1 MRKLHL
7 LPILIGLIYSIH
19 SNGEFLVDNVLV
31 QPKENTLSCISYV
44 PHLGKVKKNEDLE
57 INSDKFQIT
66 DDKKLVLYGNVVL
79 DFPEGLLKAQNAE
92 LDRNNGKVKFSNS
105 GEIFLTNLYFKSE
118 DGYLNKDN
126 NSVALN
132 KGIAFSQERNLVFN
146 FNKLDGNLDNTI
158 NLLGASM
165 SSCSNPDKG
174 WLLVAEEITLDSQTN
189 RGLAKNIKI
198 KAAGSTIFAFP
209 YIPFATSDERMSGF
223 LEPSIS
229 YSSDGIDLMI
239 PYYKVISN
247 KSDITFA
254 PRHIS
259 KRGLGLEINYRAV
272 HGQNNNFRNLDV
284 IYFNKDDEFIKET
297 SNSDPSRWMYKFN
310 DVIDLNQST
319 INIDWSKSSDDMVLR
334 DIPGDITSIGYRRI
348 QNLNQNI
355 SIQKRFKN
363 TKLTIE
369 HQAYQSLNPILT
381 NGYKKSPALNLKYK
395 KNINGFIFSENFDIS
410 TFNANTI
417 HGYFGYQTMDNNYLR
432 LIENPDEGQR
442 IFSDLSVS
450 KIFNVNGF
458 NVLSRVGIKSIDYNL
473 THSSKKTQS
482 VNVPNAL
489 IDISSIY
496 VNKYG
501 STINILK
508 PRLIYGYTAY
518 RNQDN
523 NPVFDS
529 NEISPNNEL
538 FINDRFSGMDRI
550 GDQNFYTLSIDYSQ
564 MKMGMKKASLSISKK
579 YYLKDRKVWMNPSM
593 SQMDSMNSINQMSSM
608 SPIMRMNMG
617 EGPAVIT
624 ASWMPSMN
632 TMIMSYG
639 GYLKD
644 QKKMP
649 LGGLTIK
656 HKLKSGNIGYAYRF
670 RRMAG
675 DFNIEMNYSE
685 FFADIDLN
693 PNFKFIAKLKRD
705 NNTSQ
710 NIESLLGIEYEN
722 CCLALRI
729 TGSDRN
735 FSRFLVKEEI
745 LYPTLADAWDNA
757 IDIESKSR
765 INFEFE
771 FKGLNSSFEKMNKLF
786 KNSLF
791 NY

>member
-1 MRKLHL
+1 MKRLHL
-7 LPILIGLIYSIH
+7 LPICIGAICSIH
-19 SNGEFLVDNVLV
+19 SYGEFLVDDVLV
-31 QPKENTLSCISYV
+31 QSKESTLSCISYV
-44 PHLGKVKKNEDLE
+44 ANIGKVKKNEDLE

-66 DDKKLVLYGNVVL
+66 DDKRLVLYGNVSL

-92 LDRNNGKVKFSNS
+92 LDRDNGKVKFSNS
-105 GEIFLTNLYFKSE
+105 GEIFLTNFYFKSE

-126 NSVALN
+126 NSIALM

-146 FNKLDGNLDNTI
+146 FDKLEGNLDDTI
-158 NLLGASM
+158 NLLEASM

-174 WLLVAEEITLDSQTN
+174 WLLEADEIVLDSKTN
-189 RGLAKNIKI
+189 QGLAKNIKI

-209 YIPFATSDERMSGF
+209 FVPFATSDERMSGF

-239 PYYKVISN
+239 PYYKVITS

-254 PRHIS
+254 PRHIA
-259 KRGLGLEINYRAV
+259 KRGSGLEINYRAL
-272 HGQNNNFRNLDV
+272 HGEKNNYRNLDI
-284 IYFNKDDEFIKET
+284 IYFNKDDEFEKET
-297 SNSDPSRWMYKFN
+297 SNYDSSRWIYKFN
-310 DVIDLNQST
+310 DELNLNHST
-319 INIDWSKSSDDMVLR
+319 INIDWSKSSDDLVLR

-355 SIQKRFKN
+355 SFQTRFKN

-369 HQAYQSLNPILT
+369 HQGYQSLNPILT
-381 NGYKKSPALNLKYK
+381 NGYKKSPALNLKYR
-395 KNINGFIFSENFDIS
+395 KNINGFILSEDLDIS
-410 TFNANTI
+410 TFKANTI

-442 IFSDLSVS
+442 IFSDLGIS

-482 VNVPNAL
+482 INVPNAL

-496 VNKYG
+496 VNKNG
-501 STINILK
+501 SRVNILK
-508 PRLIYGYTAY
+508 PRLTYGYTAY

-529 NEISPNNEL
+529 NEISPDNEL

-550 GDQNFYTLSIDYSQ
+550 GDQSFYTLSIDYSQ

-579 YYLKDRKVWMNPSM
+579 YYLKDRKIWMDP
-593 SQMDSMNSINQMSSM
+593 SMNSTNQMGSM
-608 SPIMRMNMG
+608 SSNRSMMNMG
-617 EGPAVIT
+617 MNEGPAVIM
-624 ASWMPSMN
+624 ASWMLSMN
-632 TMIMSYG
+632 TMIMGYG
-639 GYLKD
+639 SYLKD
-644 QKKMP
+644 IKKIP
-649 LGGLTIK
+649 LGGITIK
-656 HKLKSGNIGYAYRF
+656 HKLKSGDIGYAHRY

-675 DFNIEMNYSE
+675 DFNAEMDYSE
-685 FFADIDLN
+685 FFTNINLN
-693 PNFKFIAKLKRD
+693 SNFKFITKLKRD
-705 NNTSQ
+705 NNTGQ
-710 NIESLLGIEYEN
+710 KIESLVGIEYEN
-722 CCLALRI
+722 CCLALRV

-735 FSRFLVKEEI
+735 FSRFLVNEEI
-745 LYPTLADAWDNA
+745 LYPTLADAWDNVIA
-757 IDIESKSR
+757 IESKSR

-771 FKGLNSSFEKMNKLF
+771 LKGLNSSFDKMNKLF
-786 KNSLF
+786 RQSLF

>member
-1 MRKLHL
+1 MKKLHL
-7 LPILIGLIYSIH
+7 LPILLGSFFSIH

-31 QPKENTLSCISYV
+31 QSKENSLSCISYV
-44 PHLGKVKKNEDLE
+44 PNIGKVKKNEDLE

-66 DDKKLVLYGNVVL
+66 DDKRLVLYGNVAL

-92 LDRNNGKVKFSNS
+92 LDRDNGKVKFSNS
-105 GEIFLTNLYFKSE
+105 GEIFLTNFYFKSE
-118 DGYLNKDN
+118 DGYLNKDD
-126 NSVALN
+126 NSIALN

-146 FNKLDGNLDNTI
+146 FDKLEGNLDDTI
-158 NLLGASM
+158 NLLEASM

-174 WLLVAEEITLDSQTN
+174 WLLEADEIVLDSKTN
-189 RGLAKNIKI
+189 QGLAKNIKI

-209 YIPFATSDERMSGF
+209 FVPFATSDERMSGF

-239 PYYKVISN
+239 PYYKVITS

-254 PRHIS
+254 PRHIA
-259 KRGLGLEINYRAV
+259 KRGSGLEINYRAL
-272 HGQNNNFRNLDV
+272 HGEKNNYRNLDI
-284 IYFNKDDEFIKET
+284 IYFNKDDEFEKET
-297 SNSDPSRWMYKFN
+297 SNYDSSRWIYKFN
-310 DVIDLNQST
+310 DELNLNHST
-319 INIDWSKSSDDMVLR
+319 INIDWSKSSDDLVLR

-355 SIQKRFKN
+355 SFQTRFKN

-369 HQAYQSLNPILT
+369 HQGYQSLNPILT
-381 NGYKKSPALNLKYK
+381 NGYKKSPALNLKYR
-395 KNINGFIFSENFDIS
+395 KNINGFILSEDLDIS
-410 TFNANTI
+410 TFKANTI

-442 IFSDLSVS
+442 IFSDLGIS

-458 NVLSRVGIKSIDYNL
+458 NVLSRVGVKSIDYNL
-473 THSSKKTQS
+473 THSSKKTKS
-482 VNVPNAL
+482 INVPNAL

-496 VNKYG
+496 VNKNG
-501 STINILK
+501 SRVNILK
-508 PRLIYGYTAY
+508 PRLTYGYTAY

-529 NEISPNNEL
+529 NEISPDNEL

-550 GDQNFYTLSIDYSQ
+550 GDQSFYTLSIDYSQ

-579 YYLKDRKVWMNPSM
+579 YYLKDRKIWMDP
-593 SQMDSMNSINQMSSM
+593 SMNSTNQMGSM
-608 SPIMRMNMG
+608 SSNRSMMNMG
-617 EGPAVIT
+617 MNEGPAVIM

-632 TMIMSYG
+632 TMITGYG

-644 QKKMP
+644 IKKIP
-649 LGGLTIK
+649 LGGITIK
-656 HKLKSGNIGYAYRF
+656 HKLKSGDIGYAHRY

-675 DFNIEMNYSE
+675 DFNAEMDYSE
-685 FFADIDLN
+685 FFTNINLN
-693 PNFKFIAKLKRD
+693 SNFKFITKLKRD
-705 NNTSQ
+705 NNTGQ
-710 NIESLLGIEYEN
+710 KIESLVGIEYEN
-722 CCLALRI
+722 CCLALRV

-735 FSRFLVKEEI
+735 FSRFLVNEEI
-745 LYPTLADAWDNA
+745 LYPTLADAWDNVIA
-757 IDIESKSR
+757 IESKSR

-771 FKGLNSSFEKMNKLF
+771 LKGLNSSFDKMNKLF
-786 KNSLF
+786 RQSLF

>member
-1 MRKLHL
+1 MKKLHL
-7 LPILIGLIYSIH
+7 LPILLGSIFSIH

-31 QPKENTLSCISYV
+31 QSKENTLSCISYV
-44 PHLGKVKKNEDLE
+44 PNIGKVKKNEDLE

-66 DDKKLVLYGNVVL
+66 DDKRLVLHGNVAL
-79 DFPEGLLKAQNAE
+79 DFPQGLLKAQNAE
-92 LDRNNGKVKFSNS
+92 LDRDNGKVKFSNS
-105 GEIFLTNLYFKSE
+105 GEIFLTNFYFKSE
-118 DGYLNKDN
+118 DGYLNKDD
-126 NSVALN
+126 NSIALN

-146 FNKLDGNLDNTI
+146 FNKLDGNLDDTI
-158 NLLGASM
+158 NLLEASM
-165 SSCSNPDKG
+165 SSCSNPNKG
-174 WLLVAEEITLDSQTN
+174 WLLIADEIILDSKTN

-198 KAAGSTIFAFP
+198 KAAGSTIFALP
-209 YIPFATSDERMSGF
+209 YVPFATSDQRMSGF

-239 PYYKVISN
+239 PYYKVITS

-254 PRHIS
+254 PRHIA
-259 KRGLGLEINYRAV
+259 KRGSGLEINYRAL
-272 HGQNNNFRNLDV
+272 HGEKNNYRNIDI
-284 IYFNKDDEFIKET
+284 IYFNKDDEFKKET
-297 SNSDPSRWMYKFN
+297 SNYDSSRWIYKFN
-310 DVIDLNQST
+310 DVLNLNDST
-319 INIDWSKSSDDMVLR
+319 INIDWSESSDDLVLR

-355 SIQKRFKN
+355 SFQTRFKN

-369 HQAYQSLNPILT
+369 HQGYQSLNPILT
-381 NGYKKSPALNLKYK
+381 NGYKKSPALNLKYR
-395 KNINGFIFSENFDIS
+395 KNINGFTISEDLDIS
-410 TFNANTI
+410 TFKAHTI

-442 IFSDLSVS
+442 IFSDLGIS
-450 KIFNVNGF
+450 KIFKVNGF

-482 VNVPNAL
+482 INVPNAL
-489 IDISSIY
+489 VDISSIY
-496 VNKYG
+496 VNKNG
-501 STINILK
+501 HAINILK

-550 GDQNFYTLSIDYSQ
+550 GDQSFYTLSIDYSQ

-593 SQMDSMNSINQMSSM
+593 NSINQMDSM
-608 SPIMRMNMG
+608 SSKSSIMNMG
-617 EGPAVIT
+617 MNEGPAVIM

-632 TMIMSYG
+632 TMIMGYG

-649 LGGLTIK
+649 LGGITIK
-656 HKLKSGNIGYAYRF
+656 HKLKSGDIGYAHRY

-675 DFNIEMNYSE
+675 DFNIEMDYSE
-685 FFADIDLN
+685 FFTNIDLN
-693 PNFKFIAKLKRD
+693 SNFKFIAKLKRD

-710 NIESLLGIEYEN
+710 NIESLVGIEYEN
-722 CCLALRI
+722 CCLALRV

-735 FSRFLVKEEI
+735 FSRFLVNEEI
-745 LYPTLADAWDNA
+745 LYPTLADAWDNV

-771 FKGLNSSFEKMNKLF
+771 LKGLNSSFDKMNKLF
-786 KNSLF
+786 RQSLF

>member
-1 MRKLHL
+1 MKKLHL
-7 LPILIGLIYSIH
+7 LPICIGAICSIH
-19 SNGEFLVDNVLV
+19 SYGEFLVDDVLV
-31 QPKENTLSCISYV
+31 QSKENTLSCISYV
-44 PHLGKVKKNEDLE
+44 PKIGKVKKNEDLE

-66 DDKKLVLYGNVVL
+66 DDKRLVLYGNVSL

-92 LDRNNGKVKFSNS
+92 LDRENGKVKFSNS
-105 GEIFLTNLYFKSE
+105 GEIFLTNFYFKSE

-126 NSVALN
+126 NSIALN
-132 KGIAFSQERNLVFN
+132 KGIAFSQDRNLVFN
-146 FNKLDGNLDNTI
+146 FDKLDGNLDDTI

-174 WLLVAEEITLDSQTN
+174 WLLLADKIVLDSQAN

-198 KAAGSTIFAFP
+198 QAAGSTIFAFP
-209 YIPFATSDERMSGF
+209 YIPFATSDEKMSGF
-223 LEPSIS
+223 LEPLIS

-239 PYYKVISN
+239 PYYKVISSS
-247 KSDITFA
+247 SDITFA
-254 PRHIS
+254 PRHIA
-259 KRGLGLEINYRAV
+259 KRGSGLEINYRAL

-284 IYFNKDDEFIKET
+284 IYLNKDKEFKKET
-297 SNSDPSRWMYKFN
+297 SNSDSSRWIYKFN
-310 DVIDLNQST
+310 DELTLKHST
-319 INIDWSKSSDDMVLR
+319 INIDWSKSSDDLVLR
-334 DIPGDITSIGYRRI
+334 DIPGDVTSIGYRRI
-348 QNLNQNI
+348 QNLNQNVY
-355 SIQKRFKN
+355 IQTRFKN

-381 NGYKKSPALNLKYK
+381 NGYKKSPALNLKYR
-395 KNINGFIFSENFDIS
+395 KNINGFIFSENLDIS
-410 TFNANTI
+410 TFKANTI
-417 HGYFGYQTMDNNYLR
+417 HGYFGYQTIDNNYLR
-432 LIENPDEGQR
+432 LIKNPDEGQR
-442 IFSDLSVS
+442 IYSDLNVS

-473 THSSKKTQS
+473 TDSSKNTQS
-482 VNVPNAL
+482 INVPNAL
-489 IDISSIY
+489 IDISSMY
-496 VNKYG
+496 VNKNG
-501 STINILK
+501 SSINILK
-508 PRLIYGYTAY
+508 PRFIYGYTAY
-518 RNQDN
+518 RNQEN
-523 NPVFDS
+523 NPIFDS

-550 GDQNFYTLSIDYSQ
+550 GDQSFYTLSIDYAH
-564 MKMGMKKASLSISKK
+564 MKMGMKKASISISKK

-593 SQMDSMNSINQMSSM
+593 NQMNSMSS
-608 SPIMRMNMG
+608 SMRMNLD
-617 EGPAVIT
+617 EGPAVIM

-632 TMIMSYG
+632 TMITGYG

-649 LGGLTIK
+649 FGGFTLK
-656 HKLKSGNIGYAYRF
+656 HELKSGNIGYAQRF

-675 DFNIEMNYSE
+675 DFNVEMDYSE

-693 PNFKFIAKLKRD
+693 PNFKFIAKLKTD

-722 CCLALRI
+722 CCLAFRI

-745 LYPTLADAWDNA
+745 LYPTLADAWDN
-757 IDIESKSR
+757 IIKIESKSR

-771 FKGLNSSFEKMNKLF
+771 LKGLNSSFEKVGKLF
-786 KNSLF
+786 NNSLF

>member
-1 MRKLHL
+1 MKKLHL
-7 LPILIGLIYSIH
+7 LAILLGLIFSIH

-31 QPKENTLSCISYV
+31 QSKENTLSCISYV
-44 PHLGKVKKNEDLE
+44 PNIGKVKKNEDLE

-66 DDKKLVLYGNVVL
+66 DDKRLVLYGNVTL

-92 LDRNNGKVKFSNS
+92 LDRDNGKVKFSNS
-105 GEIFLTNLYFKSE
+105 GEIFLTNFYFKSE
-118 DGYLNKDN
+118 DGYLNKDD
-126 NSVALN
+126 NSIALN

-146 FNKLDGNLDNTI
+146 FDKLEGNLDDTI
-158 NLLGASM
+158 NLLEASM

-174 WLLVAEEITLDSQTN
+174 WLLEADEIVLDSKTN
-189 RGLAKNIKI
+189 QGLAKNIKI

-209 YIPFATSDERMSGF
+209 FVPFATSDERMSGF

-239 PYYKVISN
+239 PYYKVITS

-254 PRHIS
+254 PRHIA
-259 KRGLGLEINYRAV
+259 KRGSGLEINYRAL
-272 HGQNNNFRNLDV
+272 HGEKNNYRNLDI
-284 IYFNKDDEFIKET
+284 IYFNKDDEFEKET
-297 SNSDPSRWMYKFN
+297 SNYDSSRWIYKFN
-310 DVIDLNQST
+310 DELNLNHST
-319 INIDWSKSSDDMVLR
+319 INIDWSKSSDDLVLR

-355 SIQKRFKN
+355 SFQTRFKN

-369 HQAYQSLNPILT
+369 HQGYQSLNPILT
-381 NGYKKSPALNLKYK
+381 NGYKKSPALNLKYR
-395 KNINGFIFSENFDIS
+395 KNINGFILSEDLDIS
-410 TFNANTI
+410 TFKANTI

-442 IFSDLSVS
+442 IFSDLGIS

-458 NVLSRVGIKSIDYNL
+458 NVLSRVGVKSIDYNL
-473 THSSKKTQS
+473 THSSKKTKS
-482 VNVPNAL
+482 INVPNAL

-496 VNKYG
+496 VNKNG
-501 STINILK
+501 SRVNILK
-508 PRLIYGYTAY
+508 PRLTYGYTAY

-529 NEISPNNEL
+529 NEISPDNEL

-550 GDQNFYTLSIDYSQ
+550 GDQSFYTLSIDYSQ

-579 YYLKDRKVWMNPSM
+579 YYLKDRKIWMDP
-593 SQMDSMNSINQMSSM
+593 SMNSTNQMGSM
-608 SPIMRMNMG
+608 SSNRSMMNMG
-617 EGPAVIT
+617 MNEGPAVIM

-632 TMIMSYG
+632 TMITGYG

-644 QKKMP
+644 IKKIP
-649 LGGLTIK
+649 LGGITIK
-656 HKLKSGNIGYAYRF
+656 HKLKSGDIGYAHRY

-675 DFNIEMNYSE
+675 DFNAEMDYSE
-685 FFADIDLN
+685 FFTNINLN
-693 PNFKFIAKLKRD
+693 SNFKFITKLKRD
-705 NNTSQ
+705 NNTGQ
-710 NIESLLGIEYEN
+710 KIESLVGIEYEN
-722 CCLALRI
+722 CCLALRV

-735 FSRFLVKEEI
+735 FSRFLVNEEI
-745 LYPTLADAWDNA
+745 LYPTLADAWDNVIA
-757 IDIESKSR
+757 IESKSR

-771 FKGLNSSFEKMNKLF
+771 LKGLNSSFDKMNKLF
-786 KNSLF
+786 RQSLF

>member
-1 MRKLHL
+1 MKKLHL
-7 LPILIGLIYSIH
+7 LPIFLGSIFSIH

-31 QPKENTLSCISYV
+31 QSKENTLSCISYV
-44 PHLGKVKKNEDLE
+44 PNIGKVKKNEDLE

-66 DDKKLVLYGNVVL
+66 DDKRLVLYGNVAL
-79 DFPEGLLKAQNAE
+79 DFPQGLLKAQNAE
-92 LDRNNGKVKFSNS
+92 LDRDNGKVIFSNS
-105 GEIFLTNLYFKSE
+105 GEIFLTNFYFKSE
-118 DGYLNKDN
+118 DGYLNKDD
-126 NSVALN
+126 NSIALN

-146 FNKLDGNLDNTI
+146 FNKLDGNLDDTI
-158 NLLGASM
+158 NLLEASM

-174 WLLVAEEITLDSQTN
+174 WLLLADEIILDSKTN

-209 YIPFATSDERMSGF
+209 YVPFATSDERMSGF

-239 PYYKVISN
+239 PYYKVITS

-254 PRHIS
+254 ARHIA
-259 KRGLGLEINYRAV
+259 KRGSGLEINYRAL
-272 HGQNNNFRNLDV
+272 HGEKNNYRNLDI
-284 IYFNKDDEFIKET
+284 IYFNKDDEFKIET
-297 SNSDPSRWMYKFN
+297 PNYDSSRWIYKFN
-310 DVIDLNQST
+310 DVLNLNHST
-319 INIDWSKSSDDMVLR
+319 INIDWSKSSDDLVLR

-355 SIQKRFKN
+355 SFQTRFKN
-363 TKLTIE
+363 IKLIIE
-369 HQAYQSLNPILT
+369 HQGYQSLNPILT
-381 NGYKKSPALNLKYK
+381 NGYKKSPALNLKYR
-395 KNINGFIFSENFDIS
+395 KNINGFILSEDLDIS
-410 TFNANTI
+410 TFRANTI

-442 IFSDLSVS
+442 IFSDLGIS
-450 KIFNVNGF
+450 KTFNVNGF

-473 THSSKKTQS
+473 THSLKKTQS
-482 VNVPNAL
+482 INVPNAL
-489 IDISSIY
+489 IDISSVY
-496 VNKYG
+496 VNKNG

-529 NEISPNNEL
+529 NKISPNNEL

-550 GDQNFYTLSIDYSQ
+550 GDQSFYTLSIDYSQ

-593 SQMDSMNSINQMSSM
+593 NSINQMSSM
-608 SPIMRMNMG
+608 SSKSSMMNMG
-617 EGPAVIT
+617 MNEGPAVIM

-632 TMIMSYG
+632 TMIMGYG

-649 LGGLTIK
+649 LGGITIK
-656 HKLKSGNIGYAYRF
+656 HKLKSGDIGYAHRY

-675 DFNIEMNYSE
+675 DFNIEMDYSE
-685 FFADIDLN
+685 FFTDINLN
-693 PNFKFIAKLKRD
+693 SNFKFIAKLKRD
-705 NNTSQ
+705 NKTSQ
-710 NIESLLGIEYEN
+710 NIESLVGIEYEN
-722 CCLALRI
+722 CCLALRV

-735 FSRFLVKEEI
+735 FSRFLVNEEI
-745 LYPTLADAWDNA
+745 LYPTLADAWDNV

-771 FKGLNSSFEKMNKLF
+771 LKGLNSSFDKMNKLF
-786 KNSLF
+786 RQSLF

>member
-381 NGYKKSPALNLKYK
+381 NGYEKSPALNLKYR
-395 KNINGFIFSENFDIS
+395 KNINGFIFSENLDIS
-410 TFNANTI
+410 TFKANTI
-417 HGYFGYQTMDNNYLR
+417 HGYFGYQTMGNNYLR

-450 KIFNVNGF
+450 KFFNINGF
-458 NVLSRVGIKSIDYNL
+458 NVLSKVGVKSIDYSL
-473 THSSKKTQS
+473 SDSSKKTQAVS
-482 VNVPNAL
+482 VPNAL
-489 IDISSIY
+489 IDVSSIY
-496 VNKYG
+496 VDKNG
-501 STINILK
+501 SSVNILK
-508 PRLIYGYTAY
+508 PRFIYGYTAY
-518 RNQDN
+518 KNQEN

-529 NEISPNNEL
+529 NEISSNNDL
-538 FINDRFSGMDRI
+538 LINDRFSGMDRI
-550 GDQNFYTLSIDYSQ
+550 GDQNFYTLSIDYSKI
-564 MKMGMKKASLSISKK
+564 KMGTKKASLSISKK

-593 SQMDSMNSINQMSSM
+593 NSKNQINE
-608 SPIMRMNMG
+608 SPTIIM
-617 EGPAVIT
+617 
-624 ASWMPSMN
+624 ASWMPGMN
-632 TMIMSYG
+632 TMIMGYG

-644 QKKMP
+644 DKKMP
-649 LGGLTIK
+649 LGGITIK
-656 HKLKSGNIGYAYRF
+656 HKLKSGDIGYAHRF
-670 RRMAG
+670 SRTAG
-675 DFNIEMNYSE
+675 DFNIEMDYSE
-685 FFADIDLN
+685 FFTDINLN
-693 PNFKFIAKLKRD
+693 SNFKFIAKLKRD
-705 NNTSQ
+705 NNTNQ
-710 NIESLLGIEYEN
+710 NIESLVGIEYEN
-722 CCLALRI
+722 CCLALRV

-745 LYPTLADAWDNA
+745 LYPTLADAWDNV

-786 KNSLF
+786 RQSLF

>member
-1 MRKLHL
+1 M
-7 LPILIGLIYSIH
+7 
-19 SNGEFLVDNVLV
+19 
-31 QPKENTLSCISYV
+31 
-44 PHLGKVKKNEDLE
+44 
-57 INSDKFQIT
+57 
-66 DDKKLVLYGNVVL
+66 
-79 DFPEGLLKAQNAE
+79 
-92 LDRNNGKVKFSNS
+92 
-105 GEIFLTNLYFKSE
+105 
-118 DGYLNKDN
+118 
-126 NSVALN
+126 
-132 KGIAFSQERNLVFN
+132 
-146 FNKLDGNLDNTI
+146 
-158 NLLGASM
+158 
-165 SSCSNPDKG
+165 
-174 WLLVAEEITLDSQTN
+174 
-189 RGLAKNIKI
+189 
-198 KAAGSTIFAFP
+198 
-209 YIPFATSDERMSGF
+209 
-223 LEPSIS
+223 
-229 YSSDGIDLMI
+229 
-239 PYYKVISN
+239 
-247 KSDITFA
+247 
-254 PRHIS
+254 
-259 KRGLGLEINYRAV
+259 
-272 HGQNNNFRNLDV
+272 
-284 IYFNKDDEFIKET
+284 
-297 SNSDPSRWMYKFN
+297 
-310 DVIDLNQST
+310 
-319 INIDWSKSSDDMVLR
+319 
-334 DIPGDITSIGYRRI
+334 
-348 QNLNQNI
+348 
-355 SIQKRFKN
+355 
-363 TKLTIE
+363 
-369 HQAYQSLNPILT
+369 
-381 NGYKKSPALNLKYK
+381 
-395 KNINGFIFSENFDIS
+395 
-410 TFNANTI
+410 
-417 HGYFGYQTMDNNYLR
+417 
-432 LIENPDEGQR
+432 
-442 IFSDLSVS
+442 
-450 KIFNVNGF
+450 
-458 NVLSRVGIKSIDYNL
+458 
-473 THSSKKTQS
+473 
-482 VNVPNAL
+482 
-489 IDISSIY
+489 
-496 VNKYG
+496 
-501 STINILK
+501 INILK

-705 NNTSQ
+705 NNSNQ

>member
-1 MRKLHL
+1 MKKLHL
-7 LPILIGLIYSIH
+7 LPILLGSIFSIH

-31 QPKENTLSCISYV
+31 QSKENTLSCISYV
-44 PHLGKVKKNEDLE
+44 PNIGKVKKNEDLE

-66 DDKKLVLYGNVVL
+66 DDKRLVLHGNVAL
-79 DFPEGLLKAQNAE
+79 DFPQGLLKAQNAE
-92 LDRNNGKVKFSNS
+92 LDRDNGKVKFSNS
-105 GEIFLTNLYFKSE
+105 GEIFLTNFYFKSE
-118 DGYLNKDN
+118 DGYLNKDD
-126 NSVALN
+126 NSIALN

-146 FNKLDGNLDNTI
+146 FNKLDGNLDDTI
-158 NLLGASM
+158 NLLEASM
-165 SSCSNPDKG
+165 SSCSNPNKG
-174 WLLVAEEITLDSQTN
+174 WLLIADEIILDSKTN

-209 YIPFATSDERMSGF
+209 YVPFATSDQRMSGF

-239 PYYKVISN
+239 PYYKVITS

-254 PRHIS
+254 PRHIA
-259 KRGLGLEINYRAV
+259 KRGSGLEINYRAL
-272 HGQNNNFRNLDV
+272 HGEKNNYRNIDI
-284 IYFNKDDEFIKET
+284 IYFNKDDEFKKET
-297 SNSDPSRWMYKFN
+297 SNYDSSRWIYKFN
-310 DVIDLNQST
+310 DVLNLNDST
-319 INIDWSKSSDDMVLR
+319 INIDWSKSSDDLVLR
-334 DIPGDITSIGYRRI
+334 DVPGDITSIGYRRI

-355 SIQKRFKN
+355 SFQTRFKN

-369 HQAYQSLNPILT
+369 HQGYQSLNPILT
-381 NGYKKSPALNLKYK
+381 NGYKKSPALNLKYR
-395 KNINGFIFSENFDIS
+395 KNINGFTISEDLDIS
-410 TFNANTI
+410 TFKAHTI

-442 IFSDLSVS
+442 IFSDLGIS
-450 KIFNVNGF
+450 KIFKVNGF

-482 VNVPNAL
+482 INVPNAL

-496 VNKYG
+496 VNKNG
-501 STINILK
+501 HTINILK

-550 GDQNFYTLSIDYSQ
+550 GDQSFYTLSIDYSQ

-593 SQMDSMNSINQMSSM
+593 NSINQMGSM
-608 SPIMRMNMG
+608 SSKSSIMNMG
-617 EGPAVIT
+617 MNEGPAVIM

-632 TMIMSYG
+632 TMIMGYG

-649 LGGLTIK
+649 LGGITIK
-656 HKLKSGNIGYAYRF
+656 HKLKSGDIGYAHRY

-675 DFNIEMNYSE
+675 DFNIEMDYSE
-685 FFADIDLN
+685 FFTNIDLN
-693 PNFKFIAKLKRD
+693 SNFKFIAKLKRD

-710 NIESLLGIEYEN
+710 NIESLVGIEYEN
-722 CCLALRI
+722 CCLALRV

-735 FSRFLVKEEI
+735 FSRFLVNEEI
-745 LYPTLADAWDNA
+745 LYPTLADAWDNV

-771 FKGLNSSFEKMNKLF
+771 LKGLNSSFDKMNKLF
-786 KNSLF
+786 RQSLF

>member
-1 MRKLHL
+1 MKKLHL
-7 LPILIGLIYSIH
+7 LPILLGSIFSIH

-31 QPKENTLSCISYV
+31 QSKENTLSCISYV
-44 PHLGKVKKNEDLE
+44 PNIGKVKKNEDLE

-66 DDKKLVLYGNVVL
+66 DDKRLVLHGNVAL
-79 DFPEGLLKAQNAE
+79 DFPQGLLKAQNAE
-92 LDRNNGKVKFSNS
+92 LDRDNGKVKFSNS
-105 GEIFLTNLYFKSE
+105 GEIFLTNFYFKSE
-118 DGYLNKDN
+118 DGYLNKDD
-126 NSVALN
+126 NSIALN

-146 FNKLDGNLDNTI
+146 FNKLDGNLDDTI
-158 NLLGASM
+158 NLLEASM
-165 SSCSNPDKG
+165 SSCSNPNKG
-174 WLLVAEEITLDSQTN
+174 WLLIADEIILDSKTN

-209 YIPFATSDERMSGF
+209 YVPFATSDQRMSGF

-239 PYYKVISN
+239 PYYKVITS

-254 PRHIS
+254 PRHIA
-259 KRGLGLEINYRAV
+259 KRGSGLEINYRAL
-272 HGQNNNFRNLDV
+272 HGEKNNYRNIDI
-284 IYFNKDDEFIKET
+284 IYFNKDDEFKKET
-297 SNSDPSRWMYKFN
+297 SNYDSSRWIYKFN
-310 DVIDLNQST
+310 DVLNLNDST
-319 INIDWSKSSDDMVLR
+319 INIDWSKSSDDLVLR

-355 SIQKRFKN
+355 SFQTRFKN

-369 HQAYQSLNPILT
+369 HQGYQSLNPILT
-381 NGYKKSPALNLKYK
+381 NGYKKSPALNLKYR
-395 KNINGFIFSENFDIS
+395 KNINGFTISEDLDIS
-410 TFNANTI
+410 TFKAHTI

-442 IFSDLSVS
+442 IFSDLGIS
-450 KIFNVNGF
+450 KIFKVNGF

-482 VNVPNAL
+482 INVPNAL

-496 VNKYG
+496 VNKNG
-501 STINILK
+501 HTINILK

-550 GDQNFYTLSIDYSQ
+550 GDQSFFTLSIDYSQ

-593 SQMDSMNSINQMSSM
+593 NSINQMGSM
-608 SPIMRMNMG
+608 SSKSSIMNMG
-617 EGPAVIT
+617 MNEGPAVIM

-632 TMIMSYG
+632 TMIMGYA

-649 LGGLTIK
+649 LGGITIK
-656 HKLKSGNIGYAYRF
+656 HKLKSGDIGYAHRY

-675 DFNIEMNYSE
+675 DFNIEMDYSE
-685 FFADIDLN
+685 FFTNIDLN
-693 PNFKFIAKLKRD
+693 SNFKFIAKLKRD

-710 NIESLLGIEYEN
+710 NIESLVGIEYEN
-722 CCLALRI
+722 CCLALRV

-735 FSRFLVKEEI
+735 FSRFLVNEEI
-745 LYPTLADAWDNA
+745 LYPTLADAWDNV

-771 FKGLNSSFEKMNKLF
+771 LKGLNSSFDKMNKLF
-786 KNSLF
+786 RQSLF

>member
-1 MRKLHL
+1 
-7 LPILIGLIYSIH
+7 
-19 SNGEFLVDNVLV
+19 VDDVLV
-31 QPKENTLSCISYV
+31 QSKGNTLSCISYV
-44 PHLGKVKKNEDLE
+44 PNIGKVKKNEDLE

-66 DDKKLVLYGNVVL
+66 DDKRLVLYGNVSL

-92 LDRNNGKVKFSNS
+92 LDRDNGKVKFSNS
-105 GEIFLTNLYFKSE
+105 GEIFLTNFYFKSV

-126 NSVALN
+126 NSIALN

-146 FNKLDGNLDNTI
+146 FDKLDGNLDDTI

-165 SSCSNPDKG
+165 SSCSNPEKG
-174 WLLVAEEITLDSQTN
+174 WLLLADEIVLDSNTN

-239 PYYKVISN
+239 PYYKVISSS
-247 KSDITFA
+247 SDITFA
-254 PRHIS
+254 PRHIA
-259 KRGLGLEINYRAV
+259 KRGSGLEINYRAL

-284 IYFNKDDEFIKET
+284 IYLNKDKEFKKET
-297 SNSDPSRWMYKFN
+297 SNSNSSRWIYKFN
-310 DVIDLNQST
+310 DELTLKHST
-319 INIDWSKSSDDMVLR
+319 INIDWSKSSDDLVLR
-334 DIPGDITSIGYRRI
+334 DIPGDVTSIGYRRI
-348 QNLNQNI
+348 QNLNQNVY
-355 SIQKRFKN
+355 IQTRFKN

-381 NGYKKSPALNLKYK
+381 NGYKKSPALNLKYR
-395 KNINGFIFSENFDIS
+395 KNINGFIFSENLDIS
-410 TFNANTI
+410 TFKANTI
-417 HGYFGYQTMDNNYLR
+417 HGYFGYQTTDNNYLR
-432 LIENPDEGQR
+432 LIENPNEGQR

-458 NVLSRVGIKSIDYNL
+458 NVLSRFGIKSINYNL
-473 THSSKKTQS
+473 THSSKKTQ
-482 VNVPNAL
+482 NINAPNAL

-496 VNKYG
+496 VNKNG
-501 STINILK
+501 STTNVLK
-508 PRLIYGYTAY
+508 PRFIYGYTAY
-518 RNQDN
+518 KNQKN
-523 NPVFDS
+523 NPIFDS

-550 GDQNFYTLSIDYSQ
+550 GDQNFYTLSIDYSK

-579 YYLKDRKVWMNPSM
+579 YYLKDRKVWMNPSINSM
-593 SQMDSMNSINQMSSM
+593 NQMDSMSSM
-608 SPIMRMNMG
+608 IRMSMD
-617 EGPAVIT
+617 EGPAVIM

-632 TMIMSYG
+632 TMIMGYG
-639 GYLKD
+639 SYLKN

-649 LGGLTIK
+649 LGGITLK
-656 HKLKSGNIGYAYRF
+656 HKLKSGNIGYAHRF

-675 DFNIEMNYSE
+675 DFNIEMDYSE
-685 FFADIDLN
+685 FFADVDLN
-693 PNFKFIAKLKRD
+693 PNLKFIAKLKRD

-745 LYPTLADAWDNA
+745 LYPTLADAWDNI

-765 INFEFE
+765 ISFEFE
-771 FKGLNSSFEKMNKLF
+771 LKGLNSSFDKINKIF
-786 KNSLF
+786 KNSIF
-791 NY
+791 N

>member
-1 MRKLHL
+1 MKRLHL
-7 LPILIGLIYSIH
+7 LPICIGAICSIH
-19 SNGEFLVDNVLV
+19 SNGEFLVDDVLV
-31 QPKENTLSCISYV
+31 QSKENTLSCISYV
-44 PHLGKVKKNEDLE
+44 PNIGEVKKNEDLE

-66 DDKKLVLYGNVVL
+66 DDKRLVLYGNVSL

-92 LDRNNGKVKFSNS
+92 LDRENGKVKFSNS
-105 GEIFLTNLYFKSE
+105 GEIFLTNFYFKSE

-126 NSVALN
+126 NSIALN

-146 FNKLDGNLDNTI
+146 FDKLEGNLDDTI
-158 NLLGASM
+158 NLLGAYM

-174 WLLVAEEITLDSQTN
+174 WLLLADEIVLDSQAN

-223 LEPSIS
+223 LEPSVS
-229 YSSDGIDLMI
+229 YSSDGVDLMI
-239 PYYKVISN
+239 PYYKVISSR
-247 KSDITFA
+247 SDITFA
-254 PRHIS
+254 PRHIA
-259 KRGLGLEINYRAV
+259 KRGSGLEINYRAL
-272 HGQNNNFRNLDV
+272 HGEKNNYRNLDI
-284 IYFNKDDEFIKET
+284 IYLNKDDEFKKET
-297 SNSDPSRWMYKFN
+297 SNSDSSRWIYKFN
-310 DVIDLNQST
+310 DVLNLNHSI
-319 INIDWSKSSDDMVLR
+319 INIDWSKSSDGLVLR
-334 DIPGDITSIGYRRI
+334 DIPGDITSIGYRRT
-348 QNLNQNI
+348 QNLNQNVF
-355 SIQKRFKN
+355 IQTRFKN

-381 NGYKKSPALNLKYK
+381 NGYKKSPSLNLKYK
-395 KNINGFIFSENFDIS
+395 KNINGFIFSEDLDIS
-410 TFNANTI
+410 TFKANTI

-705 NNTSQ
+705 NNSNQ

>member
-369 HQAYQSLNPILT
+369 HQA
-381 NGYKKSPALNLKYK
+381 
-395 KNINGFIFSENFDIS
+395 
-410 TFNANTI
+410 
-417 HGYFGYQTMDNNYLR
+417 
-432 LIENPDEGQR
+432 
-442 IFSDLSVS
+442 
-450 KIFNVNGF
+450 
-458 NVLSRVGIKSIDYNL
+458 
-473 THSSKKTQS
+473 
-482 VNVPNAL
+482 
-489 IDISSIY
+489 
-496 VNKYG
+496 
-501 STINILK
+501 
-508 PRLIYGYTAY
+508 
-518 RNQDN
+518 
-523 NPVFDS
+523 
-529 NEISPNNEL
+529 
-538 FINDRFSGMDRI
+538 
-550 GDQNFYTLSIDYSQ
+550 
-564 MKMGMKKASLSISKK
+564 
-579 YYLKDRKVWMNPSM
+579 
-593 SQMDSMNSINQMSSM
+593 
-608 SPIMRMNMG
+608 
-617 EGPAVIT
+617 
-624 ASWMPSMN
+624 
-632 TMIMSYG
+632 
-639 GYLKD
+639 
-644 QKKMP
+644 
-649 LGGLTIK
+649 
-656 HKLKSGNIGYAYRF
+656 
-670 RRMAG
+670 
-675 DFNIEMNYSE
+675 
-685 FFADIDLN
+685 
-693 PNFKFIAKLKRD
+693 
-705 NNTSQ
+705 
-710 NIESLLGIEYEN
+710 
-722 CCLALRI
+722 
-729 TGSDRN
+729 
-735 FSRFLVKEEI
+735 
-745 LYPTLADAWDNA
+745 
-757 IDIESKSR
+757 
-765 INFEFE
+765 
-771 FKGLNSSFEKMNKLF
+771 
-786 KNSLF
+786 
-791 NY
+791 

>member
-1 MRKLHL
+1 MKKLHL
-7 LPILIGLIYSIH
+7 LPILLGSIFSIH
-19 SNGEFLVDNVLV
+19 SNGEFLVDDILI
-31 QPKENTLSCISYV
+31 QSKENTLSCISYV
-44 PHLGKVKKNEDLE
+44 PNIGKVKKNEDLE

-66 DDKKLVLYGNVVL
+66 DDKRLVLHGNVAL
-79 DFPEGLLKAQNAE
+79 DFPQGLLKAQNAE
-92 LDRNNGKVKFSNS
+92 LDRENGKVKFSNS
-105 GEIFLTNLYFKSE
+105 GEIFLTNFYFKSE
-118 DGYLNKDN
+118 DGYLNKDD
-126 NSVALN
+126 NSIALN

-146 FNKLDGNLDNTI
+146 FNKLDGNLDDTI
-158 NLLGASM
+158 NLLEASM
-165 SSCSNPDKG
+165 SSCSNPNKG
-174 WLLVAEEITLDSQTN
+174 WLLIADEIILDSKTN

-209 YIPFATSDERMSGF
+209 YVPFATSDQRMSGF

-239 PYYKVISN
+239 PYYKVITS

-254 PRHIS
+254 PRHIA
-259 KRGLGLEINYRAV
+259 KRGSGLEINYRAL
-272 HGQNNNFRNLDV
+272 HGEKNNYRNIDI
-284 IYFNKDDEFIKET
+284 IYFNKDDEFKKET
-297 SNSDPSRWMYKFN
+297 SNYDSSRWIYKFN
-310 DVIDLNQST
+310 DVLNLNDST
-319 INIDWSKSSDDMVLR
+319 INIDWSKSSDDLVLR

-355 SIQKRFKN
+355 SFQTRFKN

-369 HQAYQSLNPILT
+369 HQGYQSLNPILT
-381 NGYKKSPALNLKYK
+381 NGYKKSPALNLKYR
-395 KNINGFIFSENFDIS
+395 KNINGFTISEDLDIS
-410 TFNANTI
+410 TFKAHTI

-442 IFSDLSVS
+442 IFSDLGIS
-450 KIFNVNGF
+450 KIFKVNGF

-482 VNVPNAL
+482 INVPNAL

-496 VNKYG
+496 VNKNG
-501 STINILK
+501 HTINILK

-550 GDQNFYTLSIDYSQ
+550 GDQSFYTLSIDYSQ

-593 SQMDSMNSINQMSSM
+593 NSINQMDSM
-608 SPIMRMNMG
+608 SSKSSIMNMG
-617 EGPAVIT
+617 MNEGPAVIM

-632 TMIMSYG
+632 TMIMGYG

-649 LGGLTIK
+649 LGGITIK
-656 HKLKSGNIGYAYRF
+656 HKLKSGDIGYAHRY

-675 DFNIEMNYSE
+675 DFNIEMDYSE
-685 FFADIDLN
+685 FFTNIDLN
-693 PNFKFIAKLKRD
+693 SNFKFIAKLKRD

-710 NIESLLGIEYEN
+710 NIESLVGIEYEN
-722 CCLALRI
+722 CCLALRV

-735 FSRFLVKEEI
+735 FSRFLVNEEI
-745 LYPTLADAWDNA
+745 LYPTLADAWDNV

-771 FKGLNSSFEKMNKLF
+771 LKGLNSSFDKMNKLF
-786 KNSLF
+786 RQSLF

>member
-1 MRKLHL
+1 MKKLHL
-7 LPILIGLIYSIH
+7 LPILLGSIFSIH

-31 QPKENTLSCISYV
+31 QSKENTLSCISYV
-44 PHLGKVKKNEDLE
+44 PNIGKVKKNEDLE

-66 DDKKLVLYGNVVL
+66 DDKRLVLHGNVAL
-79 DFPEGLLKAQNAE
+79 DFPQGLLKAQNAE
-92 LDRNNGKVKFSNS
+92 LDRDNGKVKFSNS
-105 GEIFLTNLYFKSE
+105 GEIFLTNFYFKSE
-118 DGYLNKDN
+118 DGYLNKDD
-126 NSVALN
+126 NSIALN

-146 FNKLDGNLDNTI
+146 FNKLDGNLDDTI
-158 NLLGASM
+158 NLLEASM
-165 SSCSNPDKG
+165 SSCSNPNKG
-174 WLLVAEEITLDSQTN
+174 WLLIADEIILDSKTN

-209 YIPFATSDERMSGF
+209 YVPFATSDQRMSGF

-239 PYYKVISN
+239 PYYKVITS

-254 PRHIS
+254 PRHIA
-259 KRGLGLEINYRAV
+259 KRGSGLEINYRAL
-272 HGQNNNFRNLDV
+272 HGEKNNYRNIDI
-284 IYFNKDDEFIKET
+284 IYFNKDDEFKKET
-297 SNSDPSRWMYKFN
+297 SNYDSSRWIYKFN
-310 DVIDLNQST
+310 DVLNLNDST
-319 INIDWSKSSDDMVLR
+319 INIDWSKSSDDLVLR

-355 SIQKRFKN
+355 SFQTRFKN

-369 HQAYQSLNPILT
+369 HQGYQSLNPILT
-381 NGYKKSPALNLKYK
+381 NGYKKSPALNLKYR
-395 KNINGFIFSENFDIS
+395 KNINGFTISEDLDIS
-410 TFNANTI
+410 TFKAHTI

-442 IFSDLSVS
+442 IFSDLGIS
-450 KIFNVNGF
+450 KTFNVNGF

-482 VNVPNAL
+482 INVPNAL

-496 VNKYG
+496 VNKNG
-501 STINILK
+501 HTINILK

-550 GDQNFYTLSIDYSQ
+550 GDQSFYTLSIDYSQ

-579 YYLKDRKVWMNPSM
+579 YYLKDRKVWMSP
-593 SQMDSMNSINQMSSM
+593 SMNSINQMGSM
-608 SPIMRMNMG
+608 SSKSSIMNMG
-617 EGPAVIT
+617 MNEGPAVIM

-632 TMIMSYG
+632 TMIMGYG

-649 LGGLTIK
+649 LGGITIK
-656 HKLKSGNIGYAYRF
+656 HKLKSGDIGYAHRY

-675 DFNIEMNYSE
+675 DFNIEMDYSE
-685 FFADIDLN
+685 FFTNIDLN
-693 PNFKFIAKLKRD
+693 SNFKFIAKLKRD

-710 NIESLLGIEYEN
+710 NIESLVGIEYEN
-722 CCLALRI
+722 CCLALRV

-735 FSRFLVKEEI
+735 FSRFLVNEEI
-745 LYPTLADAWDNA
+745 LYPTLADAWDNV

-771 FKGLNSSFEKMNKLF
+771 LKGLNSSFDKMNKLF
-786 KNSLF
+786 RQSLF

>member
-1 MRKLHL
+1 MKRLHL
-7 LPILIGLIYSIH
+7 LPICIGAICSIH
-19 SNGEFLVDNVLV
+19 SYGEFLVDDVLV
-31 QPKENTLSCISYV
+31 QSKENTLSCISYV
-44 PHLGKVKKNEDLE
+44 PNIGKVKKNEDLE

-66 DDKKLVLYGNVVL
+66 DDKRLVLYGNVSL

-92 LDRNNGKVKFSNS
+92 LDRENGKVKFSNS
-105 GEIFLTNLYFKSE
+105 GEIFLTNFYFKSE

-126 NSVALN
+126 NSIALN

-146 FNKLDGNLDNTI
+146 FDKLDGNLDDTI

-174 WLLVAEEITLDSQTN
+174 WLLLADEIVLDSQAN

-209 YIPFATSDERMSGF
+209 YIPFATSDKRMSGF

-229 YSSDGIDLMI
+229 YSSDGIDLMV
-239 PYYKVISN
+239 PYYKVIN
-247 KSDITFA
+247 TMSDITFA
-254 PRHIS
+254 PRHIA
-259 KRGLGLEINYRAV
+259 KRGSGLEINYRAL
-272 HGQNNNFRNLDV
+272 HGKKNNFRNLDI
-284 IYFNKDDEFIKET
+284 IYFNKDDEFKKET
-297 SNSDPSRWMYKFN
+297 SNSDSSRWIYKFN
-310 DVIDLNQST
+310 DALNLNHST
-319 INIDWSKSSDDMVLR
+319 VNIDWSKSSDGLVMR

-348 QNLNQNI
+348 QNLNQNV
-355 SIQKRFKN
+355 SIQTKFKN

-381 NGYKKSPALNLKYK
+381 NGYKKSPALTLEYR
-395 KNINGFIFSENFDIS
+395 KNINGFIFSENLDIS
-410 TFNANTI
+410 TFKANTI

-432 LIENPDEGQR
+432 LIKNPDEGQR
-442 IFSDLSVS
+442 IYSDLSVS

-473 THSSKKTQS
+473 TDSSKNTQS
-482 VNVPNAL
+482 INVPNAL
-489 IDISSIY
+489 IDISSMY
-496 VNKYG
+496 VNKNG
-501 STINILK
+501 SSINILK
-508 PRLIYGYTAY
+508 PRFIYGYTAY
-518 RNQDN
+518 RNQEN
-523 NPVFDS
+523 NPIFDS

-550 GDQNFYTLSIDYSQ
+550 GDQSFYTLSIDYTH

-593 SQMDSMNSINQMSSM
+593 NSMNQMDMD
-608 SPIMRMNMG
+608 
-617 EGPAVIT
+617 EGPAVIM
-624 ASWMPSMN
+624 ASWMPSMK
-632 TMIMSYG
+632 TMIMGYG

-649 LGGLTIK
+649 LGGITLK
-656 HKLKSGNIGYAYRF
+656 HELKSGNIGYAHRF
-670 RRMAG
+670 RRTAG
-675 DFNIEMNYSE
+675 DFNIEMDYSE
-685 FFADIDLN
+685 FFVDIDLN

-710 NIESLLGIEYEN
+710 NIESLAGIEYEN

-745 LYPTLADAWDNA
+745 LYPTLADAWDNV

-765 INFEFE
+765 ISFEFE
-771 FKGLNSSFEKMNKLF
+771 LKGLNSSFGKINKIF
-786 KNSLF
+786 KNSIF
-791 NY
+791 N

>member
-1 MRKLHL
+1 MKKLHL
-7 LPILIGLIYSIH
+7 LPILLGSFFSIH

-31 QPKENTLSCISYV
+31 QSKENSLSCISYV
-44 PHLGKVKKNEDLE
+44 PNIGKVKKNEDLE

-66 DDKKLVLYGNVVL
+66 DDKRLVLYGNVAL

-92 LDRNNGKVKFSNS
+92 LDRDNGKVKFSNS
-105 GEIFLTNLYFKSE
+105 GEIFLTNFYFKSE
-118 DGYLNKDN
+118 RGYLNKDD
-126 NSVALN
+126 NSIALN

-146 FNKLDGNLDNTI
+146 FDKLEGNLDDTI
-158 NLLGASM
+158 NLLEASM

-174 WLLVAEEITLDSQTN
+174 WLLEADEIVLDSKTN
-189 RGLAKNIKI
+189 QGLAKNIKI

-209 YIPFATSDERMSGF
+209 FVPFATSDERMSGF

-239 PYYKVISN
+239 PYYKVITS

-254 PRHIS
+254 PRHIA
-259 KRGLGLEINYRAV
+259 KRGSGLEINYRAL
-272 HGQNNNFRNLDV
+272 HGEKNNYRNLDI
-284 IYFNKDDEFIKET
+284 IYFNKDDEFEKET
-297 SNSDPSRWMYKFN
+297 SNYDSSRWIYKFN
-310 DVIDLNQST
+310 DELNLNHST
-319 INIDWSKSSDDMVLR
+319 INIDWSKSSDDLVLR

-355 SIQKRFKN
+355 SFQTRFKN

-369 HQAYQSLNPILT
+369 HQGYQSLNPILT
-381 NGYKKSPALNLKYK
+381 NGYKKSPALNLKYR
-395 KNINGFIFSENFDIS
+395 KNINGFIFSEDLDIS
-410 TFNANTI
+410 TFKANTI

-442 IFSDLSVS
+442 IFSDLGIS

-458 NVLSRVGIKSIDYNL
+458 NVLSRVGVKSIDYNL
-473 THSSKKTQS
+473 THSSKKTKS
-482 VNVPNAL
+482 INVPNAL

-496 VNKYG
+496 VNKNG
-501 STINILK
+501 SRVNILK
-508 PRLIYGYTAY
+508 PRLTYGYTAY

-529 NEISPNNEL
+529 NEISPDNEL
-538 FINDRFSGMDRI
+538 FINDRFSGMDII
-550 GDQNFYTLSIDYSQ
+550 GDQSFYTLSIDYSQ

-579 YYLKDRKVWMNPSM
+579 YYLKDRKIWMDP
-593 SQMDSMNSINQMSSM
+593 SMNSTNQMGSM
-608 SPIMRMNMG
+608 SSNRSMMNMG
-617 EGPAVIT
+617 MNEGPAVIM

-632 TMIMSYG
+632 TMITGYG

-644 QKKMP
+644 IKKIP
-649 LGGLTIK
+649 LGGITIK
-656 HKLKSGNIGYAYRF
+656 HKLKSGDIGYAHRY

-675 DFNIEMNYSE
+675 DFNAEMDYSE
-685 FFADIDLN
+685 FFTNINLN
-693 PNFKFIAKLKRD
+693 SNFKFITKLKRD
-705 NNTSQ
+705 NNTGQ
-710 NIESLLGIEYEN
+710 KIESLVGIEYEN
-722 CCLALRI
+722 CCLALRV

-735 FSRFLVKEEI
+735 FSRFLVNEEI
-745 LYPTLADAWDNA
+745 LYPTLADAWDNVIA
-757 IDIESKSR
+757 IESKSR

-771 FKGLNSSFEKMNKLF
+771 LKGLNSSFDKMNKLF
-786 KNSLF
+786 RQSLF

>member
-1 MRKLHL
+1 MKKLHL
-7 LPILIGLIYSIH
+7 LPILLGSIFSIH

-31 QPKENTLSCISYV
+31 QSKENTLSCISYV
-44 PHLGKVKKNEDLE
+44 PNIGKVKKNEDLE

-66 DDKKLVLYGNVVL
+66 DDKRLVLHGNVAL
-79 DFPEGLLKAQNAE
+79 DFPQGLLKAQNAE
-92 LDRNNGKVKFSNS
+92 LDRDNGKVKFSNS
-105 GEIFLTNLYFKSE
+105 GEIFLTNFYFKSE
-118 DGYLNKDN
+118 DGYLNKDD
-126 NSVALN
+126 NSIALN

-146 FNKLDGNLDNTI
+146 FNKLDGNLGDTI
-158 NLLGASM
+158 NLLEASM
-165 SSCSNPDKG
+165 SSCSNPNKG
-174 WLLVAEEITLDSQTN
+174 WLLIADEIILDSKTN

-209 YIPFATSDERMSGF
+209 YVPFATSDQRMSGF

-239 PYYKVISN
+239 PYYKVITS

-254 PRHIS
+254 PRHIA
-259 KRGLGLEINYRAV
+259 KRGSGLEINYRAL
-272 HGQNNNFRNLDV
+272 HGEKNNYRNIDI
-284 IYFNKDDEFIKET
+284 IYFNKDDEFKKET
-297 SNSDPSRWMYKFN
+297 SNYDSSRWVYKFN
-310 DVIDLNQST
+310 DVLNLNDST
-319 INIDWSKSSDDMVLR
+319 INIDWSKSSDDLVLR

-355 SIQKRFKN
+355 SFQTRFKN

-369 HQAYQSLNPILT
+369 HQGYQSLNPILT
-381 NGYKKSPALNLKYK
+381 NGYKKSPALNLKYR
-395 KNINGFIFSENFDIS
+395 KNINGFTISEDLDIS
-410 TFNANTI
+410 TFKAHTI

-442 IFSDLSVS
+442 IFSDLGIS
-450 KIFNVNGF
+450 KIFKVNGF

-482 VNVPNAL
+482 INVPNAL

-496 VNKYG
+496 VNKNG
-501 STINILK
+501 HTINILK

-550 GDQNFYTLSIDYSQ
+550 GDQSFYTLSIDYSQ

-593 SQMDSMNSINQMSSM
+593 NSINQMDSMSSKSSM
-608 SPIMRMNMG
+608 MNMG
-617 EGPAVIT
+617 MNEGPAVIM

-632 TMIMSYG
+632 TMIMGYG

-649 LGGLTIK
+649 LGGITIK
-656 HKLKSGNIGYAYRF
+656 HKLKSGDIGYAHRY

-675 DFNIEMNYSE
+675 DFNIEMDYSE
-685 FFADIDLN
+685 FFTNIDLN
-693 PNFKFIAKLKRD
+693 SNFKFIAKLKRD
-705 NNTSQ
+705 NSTSQ
-710 NIESLLGIEYEN
+710 NIESLVGIEYEN
-722 CCLALRI
+722 CCLALRV

-735 FSRFLVKEEI
+735 FSRFLVNEEI
-745 LYPTLADAWDNA
+745 LYPTLADAWDNV

-771 FKGLNSSFEKMNKLF
+771 LKGLNSSFDKMNKLF
-786 KNSLF
+786 RQSLF

>member
-1 MRKLHL
+1 MKKLHL
-7 LPILIGLIYSIH
+7 LPILLGSIFSIH
-19 SNGEFLVDNVLV
+19 SNGEFLVDDILI
-31 QPKENTLSCISYV
+31 QSKENTLSCISYV
-44 PHLGKVKKNEDLE
+44 PNIGKVKKNEDLE

-66 DDKKLVLYGNVVL
+66 DDKRLVLYGNVAL

-92 LDRNNGKVKFSNS
+92 LDRENGKVKFSNS
-105 GEIFLTNLYFKSE
+105 GEIFLTNFYFKSE
-118 DGYLNKDN
+118 DGYLNKDD
-126 NSVALN
+126 NSIALS

-146 FNKLDGNLDNTI
+146 FDKLEGNLDDTI
-158 NLLGASM
+158 NLLDASM

-174 WLLVAEEITLDSQTN
+174 WLLQADEIALNSITN

-209 YIPFATSDERMSGF
+209 YVPFATSDERMSGF

-254 PRHIS
+254 PRHIA
-259 KRGLGLEINYRAV
+259 KRGLGLEINYREV
-272 HGQNNNFRNLDV
+272 HGKNNNFRNLDV
-284 IYFNKDDEFIKET
+284 IYFNKDDEFKEET
-297 SNSDPSRWMYKFN
+297 LNSDSSRWIYKFN
-310 DVIDLNQST
+310 DVLNLNHST
-319 INIDWSKSSDDMVLR
+319 ISIDWSKSSDDLILR
-334 DIPGDITSIGYRRI
+334 DIPGDITSFGNRRI

-355 SIQKRFKN
+355 SIQTRFKN
-363 TKLTIE
+363 TKLTIV

-381 NGYKKSPALNLKYK
+381 NGYKKSPALNIKYR
-395 KNINGFIFSENFDIS
+395 KNINGFIISEDLDIA
-410 TFNANTI
+410 TFKANTI
-417 HGYFGYQTMDNNYLR
+417 HGYFGYQAMDNNYLR

-450 KIFNVNGF
+450 KIFNINGF
-458 NVLSRVGIKSIDYNL
+458 NVLSKIGIKSIDYSL
-473 THSSKKTQS
+473 SHSLKKTQT

-489 IDISSIY
+489 LDMSSIY
-496 VNKYG
+496 VNNNG
-501 STINILK
+501 SSINVLK

-523 NPVFDS
+523 NPIFDS

-538 FINDRFSGMDRI
+538 FTNDRFSGMDRI
-550 GDQNFYTLSIDYSQ
+550 GDQSFYTLSIDYS
-564 MKMGMKKASLSISKK
+564 KIKKGMEKASLNISKK
-579 YYLKDRKVWMNPSM
+579 YYLKERKVWISPTMNSM
-593 SQMDSMNSINQMSSM
+593 NQMDSMME
-608 SPIMRMNMG
+608 MNMD
-617 EGPAVIT
+617 EGPMVIM

-632 TMIMSYG
+632 TMIMGYGSYM
-639 GYLKD
+639 KD

-649 LGGLTIK
+649 LGGITLK
-656 HKLKSGNIGYAYRF
+656 HKLKSGDIGYAHRF

-675 DFNIEMNYSE
+675 DFNIEMDYSE
-685 FFADIDLN
+685 VFVDISMSS
-693 PNFKFIAKLKRD
+693 NFKFIAKLKRD
-705 NNTSQ
+705 HNSSQ
-710 NIESLLGIEYEN
+710 NIESLVGIEYEN

-735 FSRFLVKEEI
+735 FSKFHLNEEI
-745 LYPTLADAWDNA
+745 VYQYLQDAWDNRIA
-757 IDIESKSR
+757 IENKGR

-771 FKGLNSSFEKMNKLF
+771 LKGLNSSFDKMNKLF
-786 KNSLF
+786 KSSLF